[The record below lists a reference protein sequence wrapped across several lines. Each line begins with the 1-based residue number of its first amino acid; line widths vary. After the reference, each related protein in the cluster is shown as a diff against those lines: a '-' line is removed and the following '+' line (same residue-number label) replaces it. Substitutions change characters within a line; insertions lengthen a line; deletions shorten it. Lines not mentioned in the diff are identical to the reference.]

1 MMYGSMKQILWMEL
15 LIIIIMVV
23 CLSYMVGPCGGGTGV
38 MCSPSSFGSMGGSK
52 NKDGAFQFPVFHRKH
67 PCLESWS
74 SGRKNNSIHDEAAA
88 YLLPEAS
95 PVVANERCDP
105 QRQVLHGDQPGHP
118 RPARSS
124 ATRTFR
130 RWGPIFDHRNS
141 STYQRVACSSQ
152 DCAAVHDGLGVLSG
166 CVEETDTCLYSLRY
180 GSGPLAQYS
189 VGRLGKDRLRLA
201 LSDDYGV
208 VDGFVFGCSEDV
220 RFNGREAG
228 IVGFGNETF
237 SFFNQVMAAQQTNDN
252 GYYNAFSYC
261 FPGNHGA
268 QGFLSIGPYA
278 RDGSD
283 LGFTN
288 LIFGYDDDRRRF
300 VYSLQQ
306 LDMMVDGQRLDV
318 DPSVY
323 ASQMMIVDS
332 GTPVTFLLA
341 PVFDALDKAVTA
353 AMAAM
358 GYARHQLQDE
368 ENTVCFWIAAAAGA
382 DDWSELMPTVEMKF
396 TGTTLKLPPQNVFD
410 QRFSDSD
417 GRLVCLPFQPRSAG
431 VSGVQILGNKAIR
444 SFRVVFDLQARM
456 FGFQPHAC

>member
-1 MMYGSMKQILWMEL
+1 MVANDVIHKGKFFMVISLGTPAVFNLVAIDTGSTLSWVQCRSCQIQ
-15 LIIIIMVV
+15 
-23 CLSYMVGPCGGGTGV
+23 CHT
-38 MCSPSSFGSMGGSK
+38 
-52 NKDGAFQFPVFHRKH
+52 H
-67 PCLESWS
+67 
-74 SGRKNNSIHDEAAA
+74 
-88 YLLPEAS
+88 LPE
-95 PVVANERCDP
+95 V
-105 QRQVLHGDQPGHP
+105 
-118 RPARSS
+118 
-124 ATRTFR
+124 
-130 RWGPIFDHRNS
+130 GPIFDHRNS
-141 STYQRVACSSQ
+141 STYQRVACSSK
-152 DCAAVHDGLGVLSG
+152 DCAAVHDRLGVLSG

-237 SFFNQVMAAQQTNDN
+237 SFFNQVMAAQAN
-252 GYYNAFSYC
+252 GGYNYNAFSYC
-261 FPGNHGA
+261 FPGNHGT
-268 QGFLSIGPYA
+268 QGFLSIGPYD
-278 RDGSD
+278 RHGGD
-283 LGFTN
+283 LSFTN
-288 LIFGYDDDRRRF
+288 LIFGYGDDRRRF
-300 VYSLQQ
+300 AYSLQQ
-306 LDMMVDGQRLDV
+306 LDMVVDGQRLDVV

-353 AMAAM
+353 AMAAR

-368 ENTVCFWIAAAAGA
+368 ENTVCFWIAAAGETTTA
-382 DDWSELMPTVEMKF
+382 DWSQMMLPTVEMKF

-410 QRFSDSD
+410 QRFADSE
-417 GRLVCLPFQPRSAG
+417 GRLVCLPFQPSAAG
-431 VSGVQILGNKAIR
+431 VSGVQILGNKATR

-456 FGFQPHAC
+456 FGFQPDAC